1 MYLLENTWQFDW
13 QTVLVYA
20 KKIATEYGPNILLS
34 LTVLILGRMV
44 ARILRKISVRVM
56 KKSNTEAS
64 IQSFVSSL
72 VYITSMVFVVIAS
85 LNILGMPTASFVAVV
100 GAAGLAIG
108 LAFQGALSNFAAGF
122 LIIIF
127 KPYKI
132 GDFIEGGGESG
143 DVKAIQL
150 FTTTL
155 TTTDNK
161 TVIIPNSQ
169 MTNGN
174 ITNYSTEEKRRIDLV
189 VGIGYDDDIDHAKKI
204 LTQITKQN
212 SSVLKEPETVIAVVE
227 LADSSVNFVVRPWV
241 KTADY
246 WSTYFKLQET
256 IKKELDKEGIS
267 IPYPQRDVHIYEHK
281 TESKKA

>member
-1 MYLLENTWQFDW
+1 MYLLENTWQLDW
-13 QTVLVYA
+13 QQVLAYA
-20 KKIATEYGPNILLS
+20 KKIALEYGPNILLS
-34 LTVLILGRMV
+34 LTVLVLGRMV
-44 ARILRKISVRVM
+44 SGILRKISMRVM
-56 KKSNTEAS
+56 KKANTDAS

-72 VYITSMVFVVIAS
+72 VYITSMIFVVIAS
-85 LNILGMPTASFVAVV
+85 LNILGIPTASFVAVV

-122 LIIIF
+122 LIIVF

-143 DVKAIQL
+143 SVKSIQL

-161 TVIIPNSQ
+161 TIIIPNSQ

-212 SSVLKEPETVIAVVE
+212 SSVLKEPETIIAVVE

-246 WSTYFKLQET
+246 WPTYFKLQET